1 MFNLAPLNPFRFA
14 DPRLND
20 LDREPGYKQ
29 FNDYQDRKS
38 FCQKW
43 QVADETVLQVLSD
56 YAFTAKVIDAET
68 GAEVEELTPVQKETT
83 IIGQTFAVYEVPVV
97 FADLLG
103 VYFIRVQYNDGT
115 NDYILDSE
123 PFEVAE
129 SWPRTFLAKYR
140 NSENNFSVVFDTGV
154 EFAIRIDGTLS
165 DFTPEAN
172 DLIYIDQNQ
181 NATLIDSLPFR
192 SFVLYVGDASGVP
205 FWVLDK
211 VNRVLS
217 CNIVQILDVPFSG
230 YFTKKDGAS
239 WNVERESEYAYVGAT
254 LEVVPTVN
262 NFTERFITEGGGLIG
277 GGRQMIQRVHN
288 ITNLSG
294 AVAISGKFTDKTLI
308 EKICIVRSGA
318 IFNLAVGVTPGG
330 SEIAEFQIAD
340 VVTTVLV
347 NHLLTAETTLHLSG
361 ISTASFISII
371 YKQLDDTSS
380 NSGPV
385 APGNVG
391 KGATLIYHFNSP
403 EELDAAFD
411 IVSGLGR
418 TGSTWETWAI
428 ADGRNGTDDM
438 GGIFPLGYKFGEY
451 ELGAAGGNAE
461 ITLTVEQL
469 PPHDHDYRTA
479 VGEAYKRG
487 NTGSRFFD
495 NNLPAKTDKT
505 GSGDPVNI
513 LPPYK
518 VKLWVTKIAD

>member
-14 DPRLND
+14 SPSLND

-29 FNDYQDRKS
+29 FNDYQDPK
-38 FCQKW
+38 CYLQKW
-43 QVADETVLQVLSD
+43 EVGDETKIQVLSD
-56 YAFTAKVIDAET
+56 YPFTIKVLDADTKAEID
-68 GAEVEELTPVQKETT
+68 ELTPEQKETT
-83 IIGQTFAVYEVPVV
+83 IIGQTFAVYEVAVT

-103 VYFIRVQYNDGT
+103 VYFLRIEYNDGST
-115 NDYILDSE
+115 DYTLDSE

-129 SWPRTFLAKYR
+129 SWPRTFLAKYK
-140 NSENNFSVVFDTGV
+140 NSENNFSVVFDTGI
-154 EFAIRIDGTLS
+154 EFTLRVDGTLS

-172 DLIYIDQNQ
+172 DLVYTDQDQ
-181 NATLIDSLPFR
+181 NATLLDSLPFR

-205 FWVLDK
+205 FWMLDK

-217 CNIVQILDVPFSG
+217 CNIVQVLDVPFSG
-230 YFTKKDGAS
+230 YFTKKDGAT
-239 WNVERESEYAYVGAT
+239 WNVERENEYAFVGAT
-254 LEVVPTVN
+254 LEIVPTVN
-262 NFTERFITEGGGLIG
+262 NFTERFLTEGGGLIG
-277 GGRQMIQRVHN
+277 GGKQMIQRVHN
-288 ITNLSG
+288 LTNVSG
-294 AVAISGKFTDKTLI
+294 AVAIAGKFTDKTLI

-340 VVTTVLV
+340 VVSTVLV
-347 NHLLTAETTLHLSG
+347 NHLLTAETTLHLTG
-361 ISTASFISII
+361 ISSASFVSII
-371 YKQLDDTSS
+371 YKQLDDETTGGGTS
-380 NSGPV
+380 

-411 IVSGLGR
+411 MVSGLGR
-418 TGSTWETWAI
+418 TGTTWETWAI

-438 GGIFPLGYKFGEY
+438 GAIFPLGYKFGEY
-451 ELGAAGGNAE
+451 ELGDEGGNKE
-461 ITLTVEQL
+461 ITLSVGQL

-479 VGEAYKRG
+479 VGTAYKRG

-495 NNLPAKTDKT
+495 NNRAAKTDKT
-505 GSGDPVNI
+505 GNGEPINI

-518 VKLWVTKIAD
+518 VKLWITKIAD